1 MYSSFEIKKLRKR
14 KPILLV
20 DDSPASK
27 RILDLFA
34 ENRIEFVKYD
44 IRNFEVSCCG
54 DLPTTRAPSV
64 IAVEGIFKGES
75 LSSSYVD
82 YAKNRKDSNKF
93 VKTKKSLEEDS
104 SYW

>member
-1 MYSSFEIKKLRKR
+1 MRKR

-27 RILDLFA
+27 RILDLFT

-54 DLPTTRAPSV
+54 ELPTTRAPSV
-64 IAVEGIFKGES
+64 IAAEGIFKGES

-82 YAKNRKDSNKF
+82 YAKHKKGSDKF
-93 VKTKKSLEEDS
+93 EKTKKPLEEDS

>member
-1 MYSSFEIKKLRKR
+1 LRKR

-27 RILDLFA
+27 RILDLFT

-44 IRNFEVSCCG
+44 ISNFQVSCCG

-64 IAVEGIFKGES
+64 IAAEGIFKGES

-82 YAKNRKDSNKF
+82 YANHKKNSEEF
-93 VKTKKSLEEDS
+93 EKTQKPLEEDS